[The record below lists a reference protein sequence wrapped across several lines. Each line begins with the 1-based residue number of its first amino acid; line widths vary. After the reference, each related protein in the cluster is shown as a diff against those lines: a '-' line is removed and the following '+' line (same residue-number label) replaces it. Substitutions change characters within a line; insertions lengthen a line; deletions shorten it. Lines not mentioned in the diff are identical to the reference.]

1 MNVLANIK
9 PGAKNI
15 SSDKIVFELTVSHV
29 DDFEQMSY
37 TTYGI
42 RAICPGGEV
51 AAYYPDISVSKE
63 CVQEFIELVSGN
75 DVAAVHI
82 HDLIEDFLS

>member
-1 MNVLANIK
+1 MSVLTNVK
-9 PGAKNI
+9 PEVKN
-15 SSDKIVFELTVSHV
+15 SLSAKIVFELTVTHV
-29 DDFEQMSY
+29 DDSPQMSY

-42 RAICPGGEV
+42 RAIYPSGEV

-63 CVQEFIELVSGN
+63 FVQEFLELVRGH

-82 HDLIEDFLS
+82 RDLIEDFLG